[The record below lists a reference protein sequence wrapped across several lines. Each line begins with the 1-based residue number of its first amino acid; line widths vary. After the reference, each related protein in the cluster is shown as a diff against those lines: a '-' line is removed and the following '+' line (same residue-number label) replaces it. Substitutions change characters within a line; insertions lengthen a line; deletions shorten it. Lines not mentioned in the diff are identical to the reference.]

1 MIELL
6 ERIRIRAMT
15 SPDLSAAVECGKGFK
30 ALRGTLS
37 LSNGSLRFQT
47 KDECVFDLPTAS
59 IEKIVW
65 HWYSFSGAFEATIHG
80 KSYFLSFVPRGAS
93 LGAWYAGLTTGRH
106 WRAALEGRRAPTG
119 GPLIAR
125 IFLGL
130 YWLLRLLFL
139 GVFLIL
145 ALGIMADPAQSKGQK
160 IFFGIGFALVAV
172 YFVLM
177 LIQGVR
183 AVVHTLRGR

>member
-1 MIELL
+1 
-6 ERIRIRAMT
+6 MT
-15 SPDLSAAVECGKGFK
+15 PPNLSAAVECGKGFK

-47 KDECVFDLPTAS
+47 RDECVFDVSPAS

-65 HWYSFSGAFEATIHG
+65 HWYSFSGAFEATIHQ
-80 KSYFLSFVPRGAS
+80 KNYFLSFVPRGAS
-93 LGAWYAGLTTGRH
+93 LGAWYAGLSTGRQ
-106 WRAALEGRRAPTG
+106 WRAALEGRPAPTG

-125 IFLGL
+125 IFLAV
-130 YWLLRLLFL
+130 YWLLRILIL

-145 ALGIMADPAQSKGQK
+145 ALANMVDPSQAKGQR
-160 IFFGIGFALVAV
+160 IFFGVGFVLVAI
-172 YFVLM
+172 YWVLM
-177 LIQGVR
+177 IIQGVR